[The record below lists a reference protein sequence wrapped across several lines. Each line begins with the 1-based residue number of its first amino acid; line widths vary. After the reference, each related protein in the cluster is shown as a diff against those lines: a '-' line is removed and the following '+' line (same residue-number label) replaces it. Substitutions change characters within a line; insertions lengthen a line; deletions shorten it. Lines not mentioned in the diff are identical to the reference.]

1 MAKRWPKAK
10 DAWKKKIFY
19 YKQLAAEHKEQKA
32 TEEDRTQLHL
42 VLGW

>member
-1 MAKRWPKAK
+1 VAKSQGCLEEE
-10 DAWKKKIFY
+10 IFY

-42 VLGW
+42 VLGC